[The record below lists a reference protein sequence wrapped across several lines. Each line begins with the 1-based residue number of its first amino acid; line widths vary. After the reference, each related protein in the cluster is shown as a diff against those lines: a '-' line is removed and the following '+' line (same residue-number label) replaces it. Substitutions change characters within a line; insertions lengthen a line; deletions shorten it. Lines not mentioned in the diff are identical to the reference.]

1 MAQITSAMA
10 AKCLRKLNEEHDAL
24 LQKEK
29 KSDTYTV
36 SVQEKP
42 EDVRPEYDY
51 AAVQL
56 QLRELEDKI
65 RKVKYAINQF
75 NLTQDIPEFNMTID
89 QMLIYIPQLTARKN
103 KLNRMRSR
111 LPKERV
117 QGGMSRMSGIVE
129 YEFCIG
135 YQSGRRCDQ
144 GLVCTGRG
152 NMPLLHALSKPER
165 TVDVESVLCA
175 PSACP

>member
-1 MAQITSAMA
+1 MVQITSAMA
-10 AKCLRKLNEEHDAL
+10 AKYLRKLNEEHDAL

-29 KSDTYTV
+29 KTDTYTV
-36 SVQEKP
+36 SVQEKI

-51 AAVQL
+51 AVVQL

-65 RKVKYAINQF
+65 RKVKHAINQF
-75 NLTQDIPEFNMTID
+75 NLTQNVPGFNMTID

-111 LPKERV
+111 LLKERV

-129 YEFCIG
+129 YEYSNYDIKQAEAG
-135 YQSGRRCDQ
+135 YAEVSDELARAQNVLYAINAS
-144 GLVCTGRG
+144 V
-152 NMPLLHALSKPER
+152 AFS
-165 TVDVESVLCA
+165 VEIE
-175 PSACP
+175 

>member
-10 AKCLRKLNEEHDAL
+10 AKYLRKLNEEHDAL

-56 QLRELEDKI
+56 QELEDKI
-65 RKVKYAINQF
+65 RKVKHAINQF
-75 NLTQDIPEFNMTID
+75 NLTQDVPGFNMTID
-89 QMLIYIPQLTARKN
+89 KMLIYIPQLTARKN

-129 YEFCIG
+129 YEYSNYDIKQAEAG
-135 YQSGRRCDQ
+135 YAEVSDELARAQ
-144 GLVCTGRG
+144 
-152 NMPLLHALSKPER
+152 NALDAINAS
-165 TVDVESVLCA
+165 VAFSVEIE
-175 PSACP
+175 

>member
-1 MAQITSAMA
+1 MAQMTSAMA
-10 AKCLRKLNEEHDAL
+10 AKYLRKLNEEHDAL

-29 KSDTYTV
+29 KSDTYIV

-65 RKVKYAINQF
+65 RKVKHAINQF
-75 NLTQDIPEFNMTID
+75 NLTQDVPGFNMTID
-89 QMLIYIPQLTARKN
+89 QMLVYIPQLTARKN

-117 QGGMSRMSGIVE
+117 QGSVSRMSGIVE
-129 YEFCIG
+129 YEYSNYDIKQAEAD
-135 YQSGRRCDQ
+135 YAAISDELARAQ
-144 GLVCTGRG
+144 
-152 NMPLLHALSKPER
+152 NALYAVNASV
-165 TVDVESVLCA
+165 TFAVEIE
-175 PSACP
+175 

>member
-10 AKCLRKLNEEHDAL
+10 AKYLRKLNEEHDAL

-42 EDVRPEYDY
+42 EGVRPEYDY
-51 AAVQL
+51 AAVL
-56 QLRELEDKI
+56 LRLRELEDKI
-65 RKVKYAINQF
+65 RKVKHAINQF
-75 NLTQDIPEFNMTID
+75 NLTQDVPGFNMTID
-89 QMLIYIPQLTARKN
+89 QMLVYIPQFTARKN

-129 YEFCIG
+129 YEYSNYDIKRAEAD
-135 YQSGRRCDQ
+135 YTAVSDELARAQ
-144 GLVCTGRG
+144 
-152 NMPLLHALSKPER
+152 NALDAVNSSKIFFIEL
-165 TVDVESVLCA
+165 E
-175 PSACP
+175 

>member
-1 MAQITSAMA
+1 MALITSAKA
-10 AKCLRKLNEEHDAL
+10 AKYLRKLNEEHDAL

-29 KSDTYTV
+29 KSDTFTA
-36 SVQEKP
+36 SVQEKI
-42 EDVRPEYDY
+42 EDVCPEYDY

-65 RKVKYAINQF
+65 RKIKHAINQF
-75 NLTQDIPEFNMTID
+75 NLTQIVPKFNMTID
-89 QMLIYIPQLTARKN
+89 QMLVYIPQLTARKN

-129 YEFCIG
+129 YEYSNYDIKQAEAD
-135 YQSGRRCDQ
+135 YAAVSDELARAQ
-144 GLVCTGRG
+144 
-152 NMPLLHALSKPER
+152 NALDAMNS
-165 TVDVESVLCA
+165 SVTF
-175 PSACP
+175 SAEIE